1 MFFYACM
8 SVFASVFF
16 IHFTCAYMFCMYVCV
31 IYTMLKCLEIDIRD
45 WLEKYLTK
53 LKAVKLRYV
62 VNSWSH
68 WLLALATF
76 FYRCRLSGSGARD
89 YCNQWLKTSGE
100 LTRLPS
106 QWCRCTH
113 FLYSFRSWIPA
124 FLQIYISTLS
134 FRTMF
139 SMFGFS
145 HYNYCYII
153 SIALPFIWLYLSHR
167 VCMMWQTELTYV
179 LSRLYID
186 DDCLTDQMEV
196 IRVGSSFFYRNI
208 ECFNRYAGEG
218 KEKKN

>member
-1 MFFYACM
+1 
-8 SVFASVFF
+8 
-16 IHFTCAYMFCMYVCV
+16 
-31 IYTMLKCLEIDIRD
+31 MLNKVKGSQVEICRQFM
-45 WLEKYLTK
+45 KSLT
-53 LKAVKLRYV
+53 V
-62 VNSWSH
+62 SSGD
-68 WLLALATF
+68 F
-76 FYRCRLSGSGARD
+76 FYRYRLSGSGARD

-100 LTRLPS
+100 LTQLPS

-113 FLYSFRSWIPA
+113 FLYSFRSWTPA

-139 SMFGFS
+139 SMFAFS

-196 IRVGSSFFYRNI
+196 IRVGSSFFI
-208 ECFNRYAGEG
+208 EIINALIVMLEN
-218 KEKKN
+218 EKKKN